1 MKTQYT
7 KKTEDLKIGQVIK
20 IFRAAIGIR
29 QKDLAKKVDIQPHYL
44 SLIESGKREP
54 SLQMLRRIAK
64 ELDVPIGLLF
74 WEAEG
79 KGDVQPSKQQHLL
92 RNLRLMLLEME
103 RLRLGERKA
112 S

>member
-1 MKTQYT
+1 MKTSHT
-7 KKTEDLKIGQVIK
+7 KKIEDLKMGQVIK
-20 IFRAAIGIR
+20 IFRAATGIR
-29 QKDLAKKVDIQPHYL
+29 QKDLAKKVGIQPHYL

-54 SLQMLRRIAK
+54 SLQILRKIAK

-79 KGDVQPSKQQHLL
+79 RGDIQPSKQQHPLK
-92 RNLRLMLLEME
+92 NLRSMLLEME
-103 RLRLGERKA
+103 RLRLRERKA